1 VIINDCLILVVIVF
15 FGLVIYSINRDE
27 KRKST
32 RRQQQLPCPV
42 ERRTQ
47 ERRKDSMASHLAWS
61 IRNQWSKLIK

>member
-27 KRKST
+27 KRKSP
-32 RRQQQLPCPV
+32 RRQQQLPCSV
-42 ERRTQ
+42 ERRHQ
-47 ERRKDSMASHLAWS
+47 ERRKNSMASHLAWS